1 MSQLY
6 TYIQESAEALRA
18 RDLTDTATLLV
29 YYGDDAAAL
38 RQGLSEVGPLGDIPH
53 CPAAGRLFAGKG
65 WLLLEQAPS
74 FDDGF
79 SMESLGQLPRA
90 LRLLGASNMILAGP
104 GSILLPELKSAPLL
118 AVSDHLNLTGDSP
131 LLGPH
136 EPRLGK
142 RFPDMGEAWSKK
154 LRHLAGDLP
163 EAVLAGLSGP
173 GQMTVAQL
181 AYLKDMGADAADWRF
196 LPENQAAVHAGMKV
210 LGLMWPR
217 CDEEGEGPSAETMEA
232 VRSALDAVLEHGD
245 PS

>member
-6 TYIQESAEALRA
+6 TYIQESAEALGA
-18 RDLTDTATLLV
+18 RDLAGVATLLV
-29 YYGDDAAAL
+29 YYGDEAGAL
-38 RQGLSEVGPLGDIPH
+38 RQGLTDLGSLGEIPH
-53 CPAAGRLFAGKG
+53 CPATGKLFAGKG
-65 WLLLEQAPS
+65 WLLLEKAPS
-74 FDDGF
+74 FHDGF

-90 LRLLGASNMILAGP
+90 LRLLGATNLILAGP
-104 GSILLPELKSAPLL
+104 GSMLRPELANAPLV

-142 RFPDMGEAWSKK
+142 RFPDMGEAWSKD

-181 AYLKDMGADAADWRF
+181 SYLKEMGAEAADWRF

-210 LGLMWPR
+210 LGLLWPR
-217 CDEEGEGPSAETMEA
+217 SEEEGEAPSAETMGA
-232 VRSALDAVLEHGD
+232 LRSALDAVLEHGD
-245 PS
+245 QS